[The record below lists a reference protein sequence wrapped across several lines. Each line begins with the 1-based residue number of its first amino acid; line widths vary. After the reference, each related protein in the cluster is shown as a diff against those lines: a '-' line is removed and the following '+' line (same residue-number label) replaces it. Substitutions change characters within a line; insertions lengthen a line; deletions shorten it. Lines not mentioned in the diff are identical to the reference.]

1 MLGNRPVELASIA
14 WLGVGM
20 GVGEEGVGGLWRLGK
35 WVLGWTLGKGRG
47 SLV

>member
-20 GVGEEGVGGLWRLGK
+20 GVGEEGVGGWWRLGK
-35 WVLGWTLGKGRG
+35 GVGDGRWERG
-47 SLV
+47 GGV